1 VLRVSI
7 DSENASL
14 RPSVQRALLG
24 AVSPN
29 LYGACADLR
38 DDVVV
43 LTWYVAAVMPV
54 DEREALQVAAAEV
67 IADYPKGYDI
77 DERFVE
83 VSDASKPLPTVG
95 AWTFLRRGFR
105 TIDT

>member
-1 VLRVSI
+1 VLRVAI
-7 DSENASL
+7 NSENASL
-14 RPSVQRALLG
+14 RLSMQRALLG

-38 DDVVV
+38 DKTVV
-43 LTWYVAAVMPV
+43 LTWYVAAVMPEE
-54 DEREALQVAAAEV
+54 ERQDLQVAATEV
-67 IADYPKGYDI
+67 IADYPDGYLI

-83 VSDASKPLPTVG
+83 IADPSTPLTTTG